1 MSILRVQHDMTDV
14 EALEAWEA
22 AYEACKRLRNTSII
36 YRGYNPS
43 SGEGGFFKVIEDRQ
57 SFRGASDS
65 NVKALVAALMK
76 RWSFKASQPVFAT
89 FQHWKAKFFGNTY
102 IMIPL
107 APFTSLQN
115 PEVDD
120 ILTYM
125 AKYDKQRPKGGTVHG
140 TMPNKDMD
148 AIVNSY
154 QRTLKDTVS
163 SEVIFDS
170 REYYLL
176 ALPENWLNLWLP
188 HKWHKKSSEIK
199 TYAQLADL
207 LGKVVW
213 LKKKQ
218 LEKSGDMKKLKEG
231 DSPITAKGFKDY
243 VDDEYDV
250 EILDLLIGV
259 INQRKTL
266 LTKMQDMSNP
276 RMVVKGF
283 QMNKQD
289 LKEFISEGRV
299 LKGVV
304 DGKPTHV
311 IEYEGQELRV
321 DEKDWKSFKD
331 MIELKESVKRRKII
345 EATSQSLGSEVISML
360 HEIASNYNVK
370 VPANKSW
377 TSVAM
382 MVESVY
388 LSVPK
393 SDRSSFIKD
402 IQKLKAGTRSG
413 EIIL

>member
-1 MSILRVQHDMTDV
+1 MSILRVQHDMTDL

-125 AKYDKQRPKGGTVHG
+125 AKYDKQHPKGGTVHG

>member
-43 SGEGGFFKVIEDRQ
+43 SGHGSEGGFFKVIEDRQ

-89 FQHWKAKFFGNTY
+89 FQQDKAKFFGNTY

-125 AKYDKQRPKGGTVHG
+125 AKYDKQHPKGGTVHG

-188 HKWHKKSSEIK
+188 HKWHKKSMHS
-199 TYAQLADL
+199 
-207 LGKVVW
+207 
-213 LKKKQ
+213 
-218 LEKSGDMKKLKEG
+218 
-231 DSPITAKGFKDY
+231 
-243 VDDEYDV
+243 
-250 EILDLLIGV
+250 
-259 INQRKTL
+259 
-266 LTKMQDMSNP
+266 
-276 RMVVKGF
+276 
-283 QMNKQD
+283 
-289 LKEFISEGRV
+289 
-299 LKGVV
+299 
-304 DGKPTHV
+304 
-311 IEYEGQELRV
+311 
-321 DEKDWKSFKD
+321 
-331 MIELKESVKRRKII
+331 
-345 EATSQSLGSEVISML
+345 
-360 HEIASNYNVK
+360 
-370 VPANKSW
+370 
-377 TSVAM
+377 
-382 MVESVY
+382 
-388 LSVPK
+388 
-393 SDRSSFIKD
+393 
-402 IQKLKAGTRSG
+402 
-413 EIIL
+413 

>member
-1 MSILRVQHDMTDV
+1 
-14 EALEAWEA
+14 
-22 AYEACKRLRNTSII
+22 
-36 YRGYNPS
+36 
-43 SGEGGFFKVIEDRQ
+43 
-57 SFRGASDS
+57 
-65 NVKALVAALMK
+65 
-76 RWSFKASQPVFAT
+76 
-89 FQHWKAKFFGNTY
+89 
-102 IMIPL
+102 
-107 APFTSLQN
+107 
-115 PEVDD
+115 
-120 ILTYM
+120 
-125 AKYDKQRPKGGTVHG
+125 
-140 TMPNKDMD
+140 
-148 AIVNSY
+148 
-154 QRTLKDTVS
+154 
-163 SEVIFDS
+163 
-170 REYYLL
+170 
-176 ALPENWLNLWLP
+176 
-188 HKWHKKSSEIK
+188 
-199 TYAQLADL
+199 
-207 LGKVVW
+207 
-213 LKKKQ
+213 
-218 LEKSGDMKKLKEG
+218 MKKLKEG
-231 DSPITAKGFKDY
+231 DSSITAKGFKDY
-243 VDDEYDV
+243 VDDEFDV

-259 INQRKTL
+259 INQRKAFL
-266 LTKMQDMSNP
+266 SKMQDIGNP

-289 LKEFISEGRV
+289 LKEFIGEGRV

-304 DGKPTHV
+304 DGKPTYV